1 VCIWIRAWSR
11 YKVSGKEEKGE
22 SDEGEERGVVDTRG
36 GIEEEGG
43 LNTISTILR
52 TTEMYNC
59 CFWPRE
65 A

>member
-1 VCIWIRAWSR
+1 MN
-11 YKVSGKEEKGE
+11 GE
-22 SDEGEERGVVDTRG
+22 SDEGEGKGVVDARDE
-36 GIEEEGG
+36 IEEEGG